1 MKLNTIKKA
10 LELIAE
16 TQQTTASV
24 TVEIGGVSRE
34 GQVQHDS
41 LSILDCPPKIINV
54 LKSAGFSLGM
64 QDGKLYIGGG
74 E

>member
-10 LELIAE
+10 LELIADA
-16 TQQTTASV
+16 QQTTASV
-24 TVEIGGVSRE
+24 TVEIGGTSKGGMVR
-34 GQVQHDS
+34 HDS
-41 LSILDCPPKIINV
+41 LSILDCPPKIIDV
-54 LKSAGFSLGM
+54 LKSAGFYCGV

>member
-10 LELIAE
+10 LEIIAE

-24 TVEIGGVSRE
+24 TVEVGGVSRG
-34 GQVQHDS
+34 GQVRHNC

-64 QDGKLYIGGG
+64 QDGRLYIEGG